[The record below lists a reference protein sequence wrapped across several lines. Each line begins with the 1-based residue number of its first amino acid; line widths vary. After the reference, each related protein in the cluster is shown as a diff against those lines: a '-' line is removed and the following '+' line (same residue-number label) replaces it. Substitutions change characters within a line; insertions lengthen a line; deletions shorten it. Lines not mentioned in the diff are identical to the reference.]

1 MRDTRQIWLT
11 MLALLATTALVL
23 WWMGRTPLCSC
34 GEFRLWPAAGARAEY
49 SQQLTD
55 WYTLSHLI
63 HGFLLY
69 GALWLWAGGIALH
82 WRMVI
87 AATIEAAWELFE
99 NSSVVIDHYRAA
111 EVMLGA
117 QGDSVVNSLADIVT
131 TIAGFALAQRLP
143 VRSVVA
149 LALALELL
157 AAWAMRDG
165 LVLIVLQRVWP
176 TEAISAWQ
184 AGLG

>member
-1 MRDTRQIWLT
+1 
-11 MLALLATTALVL
+11 
-23 WWMGRTPLCSC
+23 
-34 GEFRLWPAAGARAEY
+34 
-49 SQQLTD
+49 
-55 WYTLSHLI
+55 
-63 HGFLLY
+63 
-69 GALWLWAGGIALH
+69 
-82 WRMVI
+82 
-87 AATIEAAWELFE
+87 
-99 NSSVVIDHYRAA
+99 
-111 EVMLGA
+111 
-117 QGDSVVNSLADIVT
+117 VVNSLADIVT